1 MMRIIH
7 PIFGTSISSKG
18 DDPQQTIVVIFHA
31 TLQVPYTFTKKK
43 KKKKLTLFCKPKQKS
58 QFTGSVILNGKQII

>member
-43 KKKKLTLFCKPKQKS
+43 KKKKTHF
-58 QFTGSVILNGKQII
+58 ILQAKTKISIYR